1 MYNNTLFEEF
11 TDEELAGFR
20 LCLAEEYRE
29 IDQESLEIMLDNTL
43 ANMNL
48 EDAESFLKTLNKVG
62 NAAKKVATSP
72 LVSQIGQAALPA
84 VGAAIG
90 TAVAPGVGTA
100 IGGALGNVAG
110 QTLAGV
116 SRQVNTPQATTVN
129 TSQPNVVQNT
139 SVPANSLRR
148 TQTSVSAAANQILQ
162 LVQSPQFLQALASLS
177 MGAQGRKSINVRSQ
191 ENISN
196 VPTGAF
202 LNLLESLANQA
213 AMEATKNESAIPSY
227 LEDVNG
233 EALCDLANP
242 DERARVLME
251 HLQEDETF
259 YSETDFD
266 DDEDDEGDDEVF
278 DWLEEAGLVE
288 ERFF

>member
-1 MYNNTLFEEF
+1 MYENTLVEEF
-11 TDEELAGFR
+11 LDEELTGFR
-20 LCLAEEYRE
+20 YCLAEEYRE
-29 IDQESLEIMLDNTL
+29 IDEETLEMMLDDTL
-43 ANMNL
+43 ANMTP
-48 EDAESFLKTLNKVG
+48 EDAESFLSTLKKVG
-62 NAAKKVATSP
+62 KTAKQIATSP
-72 LVSQIGQAALPA
+72 IVSQIGQAALPA

-116 SRQVNTPQATTVN
+116 SKQAHVSQATTGN
-129 TSQPNVVQNT
+129 NLQQNPVQNP
-139 SVPANSLRR
+139 SVLANAPQR
-148 TQTSVSAAANQILQ
+148 TPVFPSATNQLLQ
-162 LVQSPQFLQALASLS
+162 LVQSPQFLQALACLC
-177 MGAQGRKSINVRSQ
+177 MRAQGRKSINVRSQ
-191 ENISN
+191 ENVSS

-213 AMEATKNESAIPSY
+213 AMEAAQNESVIPSY
-227 LEDVNG
+227 LEAANG

-251 HLQEDETF
+251 HLQEDQTF
-259 YSETDFD
+259 YQETDYD
-266 DDEDDEGDDEVF
+266 EDEDDPSDNEVF
-278 DWLEEAGLVE
+278 NWLEQAGLIE